1 MKILAVIGAF
11 AIMILFAFVC
21 GAIIAQ
27 QTDDEKIREDLE
39 QEEWLSKLKSRKEKK
54 MTLEER
60 IKRFMSL
67 MTEATQETGITV
79 AVEHGAPLVVFDLQ
93 NQEPINLEITVGTE
107 VERKNGVTSI
117 TTFDKSQIEE

>member
-11 AIMILFAFVC
+11 AVMILFAFVC

-54 MTLEER
+54 ND
-60 IKRFMSL
+60 
-67 MTEATQETGITV
+67 TG
-79 AVEHGAPLVVFDLQ
+79 
-93 NQEPINLEITVGTE
+93 
-107 VERKNGVTSI
+107 RKN
-117 TTFDKSQIEE
+117 

>member
-39 QEEWLSKLKSRKEKK
+39 QEEWLSKLKRRKEKK
-54 MTLEER
+54 NRKRYR
-60 IKRFMSL
+60 IVLYTTRRSKTVKGKSRCSL
-67 MTEATQETGITV
+67 GDI
-79 AVEHGAPLVVFDLQ
+79 
-93 NQEPINLEITVGTE
+93 
-107 VERKNGVTSI
+107 
-117 TTFDKSQIEE
+117 